1 MENRNSQLLLLS
13 TDKLESLLHPVLNK
27 LDVIEKNLNNKVT
40 TSKKSYYRNK
50 DLKDNFGLSP
60 NTIIKYRESGLIP
73 YTKIGD
79 IYLYPIKKLNEIL
92 KENSNWILF
101 QNKAS

>member
-1 MENRNSQLLLLS
+1 MENRNSQLQQLS
-13 TDKLESLLHPVLNK
+13 TDKFESLLIPIINK
-27 LDVIEKNLNNKVT
+27 LDIIEKKLN
-40 TSKKSYYRNK
+40 KKSNTQNVSYYRNK

-60 NTIIKYRESGLIP
+60 NTIIKYRETGLIP
-73 YTKIGD
+73 YTTIGD
-79 IYLYPIKKLNEIL
+79 IYLYPIKLINEIL

>member
-1 MENRNSQLLLLS
+1 MENRNSQLPQLS
-13 TDKLESLLHPVLNK
+13 IDTIQSLLIPVLNK
-27 LDVIEKNLNNKVT
+27 LDIIERNLN
-40 TSKKSYYRNK
+40 KKSNTDNISYYRNK

-73 YTKIGD
+73 YTIIGD
-79 IYLYPIKKLNEIL
+79 IYLYPIKLLNEIL

>member
-1 MENRNSQLLLLS
+1 MENRNSQLPQLS
-13 TDKLESLLHPVLNK
+13 IDTLQSLLIPVLNK
-27 LDVIEKNLNNKVT
+27 LDVIERNLN
-40 TSKKSYYRNK
+40 KKSNTDNISYYRNK

-73 YTKIGD
+73 YTIIGD
-79 IYLYPIKKLNEIL
+79 IYLYPIKLLNEIL